1 MKYGIIENN
10 QFIFIDENMERL
22 KNTLSFIGKTENDIV
37 AVCDDEIEQGYNN
50 QYYLKGFAPIEP
62 AEQVYTKQIDNYKK
76 QLSDTDYIIVKIAEG
91 VSKPEEYAEIITQRQ
106 YWRAEINRLEELL
119 AQLPK
124 TNPIAE

>member
-10 QFIFIDENMERL
+10 QFMFIDENIERL
-22 KNTLSFIGKTENDIV
+22 KNTLSFIDKTENDIV
-37 AVCDDEIEQGYNN
+37 AVCDDEIEQGYDN
-50 QYYLKGFAPIEP
+50 QYYLKGFTPIEP
-62 AEQVYTKQIDNYKK
+62 IKQVYTKQIDDYKK

>member
-10 QFIFIDENMERL
+10 QFMFIDENMERL
-22 KNTLSFIGKTENDIV
+22 KNTLSFIDKTENDII

-62 AEQVYTKQIDNYKK
+62 IKQVYTKQIDDYKK

-91 VSKPEEYAEIITQRQ
+91 VSTPEEYAEIITQRQ

>member
-10 QFIFIDENMERL
+10 QFMFIDENIERL

-37 AVCDDEIEQGYNN
+37 AVCDDEIEQGYDN
-50 QYYLKGFAPIEP
+50 QYYLKGCAPIEP
-62 AEQVYTKQIDNYKK
+62 IKQVYTKQIDDYKK

-91 VSKPEEYAEIITQRQ
+91 VATQEEYADIITQRQ

-124 TNPIAE
+124 TTKPLE